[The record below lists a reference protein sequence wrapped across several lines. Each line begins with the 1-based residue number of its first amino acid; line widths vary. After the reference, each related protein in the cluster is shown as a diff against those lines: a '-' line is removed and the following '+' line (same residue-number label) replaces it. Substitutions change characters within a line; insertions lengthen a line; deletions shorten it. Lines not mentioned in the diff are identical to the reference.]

1 MRNIILFSVISLVFF
16 GCSGVAN
23 KITESIDTDIAS
35 ASVNKK
41 YADEI
46 QEKVMFSSKYGEL
59 LLEKELKNGEIL
71 YVHTSMME
79 SSGFSIG
86 IFRSVDSHIW
96 RTWGFKVKDGI
107 IIDWAYGIYNPEG
120 SGKKE
125 LFFVSFGFVIRSL
138 SKFIKRPFLLDF
150 VIKCRILRFCPK
162 YENVQFL
169 AKNGHF

>member
-23 KITESIDTDIAS
+23 KITESIDTDKAS

-46 QEKVMFSSKYGEL
+46 QETVMFSPKYGEL
-59 LLEKELKNGEIL
+59 LLEKELKNGENV

-86 IFRSVDSHIW
+86 IFRSVDSHKW

-125 LFFVSFGFVIRSL
+125 IFFISFGFDENKWTEEL
-138 SKFIKRPFLLDF
+138 KKDYA
-150 VIKCRILRFCPK
+150 K
-162 YENVQFL
+162 YLKTSSGSEINEWF
-169 AKNGHF
+169 